1 MTEETR
7 RAGKEDLEGILPD
20 DVVRISRVVIDTRVC
35 DSLAGVDPARPS
47 LRGPRL
53 VGDQDLLMVPRRL
66 VDRASVACSTT
77 SSSGSASHPPGSR
90 NAPLL
95 LPLLPPRLLHRRPR
109 PRPPPGQPV
118 RRDVERQPAAVVV
131 ADRTG
136 DRGALPQILLRSRRA
151 ELHSRGGHAAST
163 RGATEQRNAAR
174 RISPGCVS
182 ASAVSDEG
190 DPPSPLRTTKI
201 AHSLSLPLA
210 NREVLPVRLGHNE
223 FSARPVRWQG

>member
-1 MTEETR
+1 MNHMREPCATVGRRNFGGPLVSANGENRGTRGTGRSRDERSVESGGPWTTFASADVRPAVR
-7 RAGKEDLEGILPD
+7 RAAERDAKKVL
-20 DVVRISRVVIDTRVC
+20 
-35 DSLAGVDPARPS
+35 
-47 LRGPRL
+47 
-53 VGDQDLLMVPRRL
+53 
-66 VDRASVACSTT
+66 TT

-163 RGATEQRNAAR
+163 RGATEQRSAAR